1 LAGLAGPLSELLE
14 LASWAAEQGFDAVM
28 VHEPGDPGG
37 SAGGLVALL
46 HAVADESPLPVVP
59 YVRTP
64 RLADVGLR
72 AVVDQ
77 CVTGLATTGDRD
89 PTPSGDGSHGP

>member
-1 LAGLAGPLSELLE
+1 MLLAGLAGPLSELLE

-28 VHEPGDPGG
+28 VHEPADPGG
-37 SAGGLVALL
+37 SAEGLVALL

-64 RLADVGLR
+64 RLAGEGCGRSSTIRTSLR
-72 AVVDQ
+72 SSTR
-77 CVTGLATTGDRD
+77 C
-89 PTPSGDGSHGP
+89 PTSSGPRR